1 MGWWLDSGYEYYNSV
16 RNDLVATLSKASE
29 SFLSYVPPMG
39 IYETL
44 YAFQDAFGSTMGEKG
59 THPWSQGFPLT
70 IQLPNGPEMPT
81 NVHLDAED
89 LKYPKAWGLPE
100 LRKAIAG
107 YYNHYYNAGIDYE
120 NVMVFA
126 GGRPGL
132 VALLMFLQPDIN
144 IRIASTEYTPYYDML
159 RLLQLKYSLVDS
171 HGDNHFSPSVQ
182 DYINTNDTDRNL
194 VMLSNPCNPTGII
207 RCGNDLKNLVEKA
220 SYGSSGL
227 LIDEAYELF
236 HDPPTS
242 ALSYIDNINHS
253 NLFISGAATKG
264 LQAPGIRIGWVVAA
278 NRYIK
283 ILGNFSSFGMGG
295 VSRPSQLYALAL
307 LQRKRTDLIH
317 KAIPEFYADQRQRY
331 GDAFADLGLDLF
343 SGDGGF
349 YHWCRLPGELTAA
362 ELNSRLFKYG
372 AAILKGTDCDMARR
386 EENSPLR
393 QFFRFSFGPLLPESF
408 ESDIEFLRM
417 ALS

>member
-1 MGWWLDSGYEYYNSV
+1 
-16 RNDLVATLSKASE
+16 
-29 SFLSYVPPMG
+29 MG
-39 IYETL
+39 IYEIL
-44 YAFQDAFGSTMGEKG
+44 YAFRDAFGAAMGEKG

-70 IQLPNGPEMPT
+70 SQLPGGPEMPT

-89 LKYPKAWGLPE
+89 LKYPKAWGLPA
-100 LRKAIAG
+100 LREAIAG

-144 IRIASTEYTPYYDML
+144 IRIAATEYTPYYDML
-159 RLLQLKYSLVDS
+159 RLLQRKYSLVDS
-171 HGDNHFSPSVQ
+171 HAENHFFPSVQ
-182 DYINTNDTDRNL
+182 DYVNTDHSVRNL
-194 VMLSNPCNPTGII
+194 VMLSNPCNPTGVT
-207 RCGNDLKNLVEKA
+207 RSGNELKALVEKA
-220 SYGSSGL
+220 SYGSFGL

-236 HDPPTS
+236 HEPPAT
-242 ALSYIDNINHS
+242 ALGYIEDINRS

-278 NRYIK
+278 KHYIE

-295 VSRPSQLYALAL
+295 VSRPSQLYALEL
-307 LQRKRTDLIH
+307 LQQERTDLAH
-317 KAIPEFYADQRQRY
+317 KAIPEFYASQRQRY
-331 GDAFADLGLDLF
+331 GDAFTDLGLDLF

-362 ELNSRLFKYG
+362 EFNSRLFKYG
-372 AAILKGTDCDMARR
+372 AAILKGTDCDMARQ
-386 EENSPLR
+386 EDNSPLR

>member
-1 MGWWLDSGYEYYNSV
+1 
-16 RNDLVATLSKASE
+16 
-29 SFLSYVPPMG
+29 MG

-44 YAFQDAFGSTMGEKG
+44 YAFQVAFGVTMGEMG

-70 IQLPNGPEMPT
+70 TQLPGGPEMPT
-81 NVHLDAED
+81 NVNLDADD
-89 LKYPKAWGLPE
+89 LKYPKAWGLPA
-100 LRKAIAG
+100 LREAIAG

-144 IRIASTEYTPYYDML
+144 IRIAATEYTPYYDML
-159 RLLQLKYSLVDS
+159 RLLQRKYSLVDS
-171 HGDNHFSPSVQ
+171 HAENHFFPSVQ
-182 DYINTNDTDRNL
+182 DYVNTDDSVRNL
-194 VMLSNPCNPTGII
+194 VMLSNPCNPTGVT
-207 RCGNDLKNLVEKA
+207 RSGKKLKALVEKA
-220 SYGSSGL
+220 SYGSFGL

-236 HDPPTS
+236 HEPPAT
-242 ALSYIDNINHS
+242 ALGYIEDINRS

-278 NRYIK
+278 KHYIE

-295 VSRPSQLYALAL
+295 VSRPSQLYALDL
-307 LQRKRTDLIH
+307 LQRERTDLIH
-317 KAIPEFYADQRQRY
+317 KALPELYGGQRQRY

-386 EENSPLR
+386 GDSSPLR

-408 ESDIEFLRM
+408 ESDIEILRKV
-417 ALS
+417 LS

>member
-1 MGWWLDSGYEYYNSV
+1 M
-16 RNDLVATLSKASE
+16 SKASE

-44 YAFQDAFGSTMGEKG
+44 YAFQDAFGTPMGEIG

-70 IQLPNGPEMPT
+70 TQLPGGPEMPT
-81 NVHLDAED
+81 NVNLDADD

-100 LRKAIAG
+100 LREAIAG

-144 IRIASTEYTPYYDML
+144 IRIAATEYTPYYDML
-159 RLLQLKYSLVDS
+159 SLLQRKYSLVDS
-171 HGDNHFSPSVQ
+171 HAENHFFPSVQ
-182 DYINTNDTDRNL
+182 DYVNTGDAVRNL
-194 VMLSNPCNPTGII
+194 VMLSNPCNPTGVT
-207 RCGNDLKNLVEKA
+207 RSGNELKALVEKA
-220 SYGSSGL
+220 SYGSFGL

-236 HDPPTS
+236 HEPPGS
-242 ALSYIDNINHS
+242 ALSYIEDINHS

-278 NRYIK
+278 KRYIE

-307 LQRKRTDLIH
+307 LQRERTDLIH
-317 KAIPEFYADQRQRY
+317 KALPEFYGGQRQRY

-362 ELNSRLFKYG
+362 ELNGRLFKYG

-386 EENSPLR
+386 GDSSPLR

-408 ESDIEFLRM
+408 ESDIEILRKV
-417 ALS
+417 LS